1 MSIDRALQW
10 TTAAVAVV
18 GALFLA
24 LGHESGWLPALLA
37 VAAAVSVLVTDLIPR
52 LRLNRIVGN
61 LIAVAA
67 VAWSL
72 YDFLDRSSDQQLM
85 AISQMLVILQVL
97 LLFQEK
103 TGRSYWQL
111 LVLSLLQVVVAAA
124 LNSGVEFGLLLAVY
138 MVLSLLA
145 LVLLC
150 MHHDLQVDRPSSGAV
165 EPIPTSPCSAL
176 LARPQTAPATNAS
189 RAAVSPLGSRLL
201 LRQLVILTLATTG
214 LTAVFFYMTPRLS
227 DSSWRSQRKDGST
240 ISGVSQQIELE
251 EFGRIHQSNQVVLRV
266 SFSHAVDRSP
276 YTMIGEPYFQGGVLT
291 QYEREDGK
299 SSWAYVPRQAVDRY
313 NGPSDVWRG
322 NEARAVVRQDCMLEL
337 VNSPIAFAVFP
348 LRWPRG
354 AAPADLRLER
364 SAGRIIRANSDVRSS
379 LGEVRYAGLTTALQH
394 GRQLRAISHANSAAD
409 FTQASDLKEELD
421 GLLEFDADRFPGLA
435 AVAQQVL
442 RDAEADADAKD
453 PLARALALE
462 RHFLFSNQ
470 YHYAL
475 NLDFQRDGKLDPIED
490 FVVNHR
496 TGHCEYF
503 ASALV
508 LMLRSQGIPARIAIG
523 YKGGEFNMLGQY
535 FVVRQKHAHAW
546 VEAYMPPDAVPKAE
560 IAGAVHAGGCWYRL
574 DPTPASNQH
583 LATVPGASF
592 QDQVTDAFDYLEL
605 MWRDYVVNL
614 NSFRQHQAVID
625 PGAANAIDA
634 LPDWIDSR
642 SADRWLR
649 SIGQRLGFD
658 MRRRTAREQR
668 YFDWRLVAAVAGGMA
683 IVIGVAQLGA
693 LVLRRLSHWLGW
705 RRDPRAAF
713 HRPPAFYSRLERLL
727 ARMRLSRAEGQTAAE
742 LAEAARSKLAG
753 GEGPAGAAQLPAAV
767 VAAYYRVRFGG
778 DALDNSESAA
788 IEHALDQLVPA
799 VSQVQKR

>member
-1 MSIDRALQW
+1 
-10 TTAAVAVV
+10 
-18 GALFLA
+18 
-24 LGHESGWLPALLA
+24 
-37 VAAAVSVLVTDLIPR
+37 
-52 LRLNRIVGN
+52 
-61 LIAVAA
+61 
-67 VAWSL
+67 
-72 YDFLDRSSDQQLM
+72 
-85 AISQMLVILQVL
+85 
-97 LLFQEK
+97 
-103 TGRSYWQL
+103 
-111 LVLSLLQVVVAAA
+111 
-124 LNSGVEFGLLLAVY
+124 
-138 MVLSLLA
+138 
-145 LVLLC
+145 
-150 MHHDLQVDRPSSGAV
+150 
-165 EPIPTSPCSAL
+165 
-176 LARPQTAPATNAS
+176 
-189 RAAVSPLGSRLL
+189 
-201 LRQLVILTLATTG
+201 
-214 LTAVFFYMTPRLS
+214 
-227 DSSWRSQRKDGST
+227 
-240 ISGVSQQIELE
+240 
-251 EFGRIHQSNQVVLRV
+251 
-266 SFSHAVDRSP
+266 
-276 YTMIGEPYFQGGVLT
+276 MIGEPYFQGGVLT
-291 QYEREDGK
+291 HYEREDAK
-299 SSWAYVPRQAVDRY
+299 SSWSYVPRQAVERY

-348 LRWPRG
+348 LSWPRG
-354 AAPADLRLER
+354 ATPADLRLER
-364 SAGRIIRANSDVRSS
+364 AAGRIIRANSDVRSS

-394 GRQLRAISHANSAAD
+394 GRQLRAIAHANTALD

-421 GLLEFDADRFPGLA
+421 ALREFDADRFSGLA

-453 PLARALALE
+453 PLTRALALE

-546 VEAYMPPDAVPKAE
+546 VEAYMPRGAVPEAE
-560 IAGAVHAGGCWYRL
+560 IAGAVHDGGCWYRL
-574 DPTPASNQH
+574 DPTPASNQN
-583 LATVPGASF
+583 LAALSGTSF

-668 YFDWRLVAAVAGGMA
+668 YFDWRLAAAVAGGMA
-683 IVIGVAQLGA
+683 IVIGGAQLGA
-693 LVLRRLSHWLGW
+693 LVLRRLSQWLGW

-727 ARMRLSRAEGQTAAE
+727 ARMRLSRGEGQTAVE
-742 LAEAARSKLAG
+742 LAEAARTKLAG
-753 GEGPAGAAQLPAAV
+753 SEGLPAAAQLPAEV
-767 VAAYYRVRFGG
+767 VEAYYRVRFGG